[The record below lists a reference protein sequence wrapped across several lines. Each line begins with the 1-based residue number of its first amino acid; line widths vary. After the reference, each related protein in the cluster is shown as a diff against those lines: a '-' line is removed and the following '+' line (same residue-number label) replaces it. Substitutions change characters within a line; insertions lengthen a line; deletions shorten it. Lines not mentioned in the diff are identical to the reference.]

1 MKQLK
6 YPESVKTDAEK
17 VAFAQAVRERIR
29 QEVSAKSTA
38 LDAARR
44 QLDEAGNAVDR
55 ELVAL
60 QRPDQGD
67 VDAIDLSDVT
77 EDIPEPEEP

>member
-17 VAFAQAVRERIR
+17 AAFAHAVREKIR
-29 QEVSAKSTA
+29 QEVSAKIAA

-55 ELVAL
+55 ELVDL
-60 QRPDQGD
+60 QRPRQGD
-67 VDAIDLSDVT
+67 VDAVDLSDVT